1 MAIVVG
7 SDCEPRDAEISSRI
21 FSVKI
26 GRVSMKCWMD
36 AVSWDC
42 PKTLGKPEG
51 SGVAC
56 FESALVMIL
65 VL

>member
-1 MAIVVG
+1 
-7 SDCEPRDAEISSRI
+7 
-21 FSVKI
+21 
-26 GRVSMKCWMD
+26 MKCWMD